1 MSKDVKRKGEDMNSL
16 FEAIQ
21 EKPKEGQKFVAVDVE
36 TTGLSPLTSELIE
49 VSAIKYENFHKVETY
64 TSFIKP
70 VEPIPQKITELTGI
84 TNTMVK
90 DARPVWEVMQEVIAF
105 IGNCTI
111 VAHNAPFDVSF
122 LQVYSNNSFSKNKVV
137 DTVKLGRKMYPH
149 LINHK
154 LATIAHHIGIT
165 ETGFHRAEVDC
176 ECCAKIYLE
185 YLKQEKEA

>member
-1 MSKDVKRKGEDMNSL
+1 MPKKAKRKGENMNSL
-16 FEAIQ
+16 FETIQ
-21 EKPKEGQKFVAVDVE
+21 QKTEDEPKFVAVDVE

-49 VSAIKYENFHKVETY
+49 VSAIKYENFRKVETY

-70 VEPIPQKITELTGI
+70 IHPIPEKITELTGI

-105 IGNCTI
+105 IDNCTI

-137 DTVKLGRKMYPH
+137 DTVKLGRKMYPQ

-154 LATIAHHIGIT
+154 LATIAHHIGIR
-165 ETGFHRAEVDC
+165 ETGFHRAEFDC

-185 YLKQEKEA
+185 YLKQGKDA